1 LANSI
6 RKNQIKSFKDTQLRE
21 EAFSSKNK
29 GFRQVPL
36 EKIVGS
42 VGRYHDFDGKFRL
55 KNHLPPDRLE
65 HIKKAISAGK
75 SLPPVK
81 LYQIKNEFYVLDG
94 NHRIA
99 AAKEMGLDQIDAHIL
114 EFIPSSDT
122 IDNLLYQ
129 EKSGFEEECGLTVS
143 IDITEIGQYHHLL
156 DQIALHRSC
165 LEDQHGSAV
174 STKQAALDWYKTI
187 YSPLV
192 AIIEKGHL
200 IQHFPNRTLAD
211 LYVYISVQQW
221 GKNTLDRTYG
231 IGINRFVPKN
241 METFREKMSKL
252 NESDYPD
259 MLRSITAFVLMTVEG
274 RRELR
279 IVDKLKSLAAVQE
292 VHTVHG
298 SYDIIIKILLERDL
312 VTSDA
317 ETIGQFVHQ
326 QVRLIPG
333 VLSTQTLIPS
343 YSVDKAST

>member
-1 LANSI
+1 
-6 RKNQIKSFKDTQLRE
+6 
-21 EAFSSKNK
+21 
-29 GFRQVPL
+29 
-36 EKIVGS
+36 
-42 VGRYHDFDGKFRL
+42 
-55 KNHLPPDRLE
+55 
-65 HIKKAISAGK
+65 
-75 SLPPVK
+75 
-81 LYQIKNEFYVLDG
+81 
-94 NHRIA
+94 
-99 AAKEMGLDQIDAHIL
+99 
-114 EFIPSSDT
+114 
-122 IDNLLYQ
+122 
-129 EKSGFEEECGLTVS
+129 
-143 IDITEIGQYHHLL
+143 
-156 DQIALHRSC
+156 